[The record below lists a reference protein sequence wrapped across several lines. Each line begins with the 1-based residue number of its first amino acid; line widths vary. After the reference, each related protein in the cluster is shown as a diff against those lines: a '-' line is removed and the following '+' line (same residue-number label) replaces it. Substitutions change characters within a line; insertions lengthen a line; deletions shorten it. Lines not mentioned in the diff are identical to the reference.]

1 MKDNFSLVT
10 LPLIFCLVPLV
21 VTGASWQLE
30 RRAYL
35 TLSRLRLASFR
46 IGLLLSV
53 AALLVTASCYID
65 PYPMVQTADGS
76 LSIAWLDRAWAVAF
90 ITPVISMILA
100 LFEKGCRGFYFL
112 SVAFYAWFSH
122 RDQCFRMG
130 FEAAPSRFLKNG
142 S

>member
-1 MKDNFSLVT
+1 MKDNFSLVM
-10 LPLIFCLVPLV
+10 LPLTFCLVPLV

-53 AALLVTASCYID
+53 FALLVTASCYID
-65 PYPMVQTADGS
+65 PYPMVKTADGS

-90 ITPVISMILA
+90 ITPIISMILA
-100 LFEKGCRGFYFL
+100 LFGKGWPRILLLVSGVLCLVLAYGSML
-112 SVAFYAWFSH
+112 
-122 RDQCFRMG
+122 Q
-130 FEAAPSRFLKNG
+130 NG
-142 S
+142 V